1 MPVNDFGSLAA
12 GSAHGGLHAMN
23 DAAARSEGDAGKGAW
38 IELVQD
44 GRALTTALIIG
55 GVSLH
60 ATQIL
65 VIAIIMPT
73 IVKEIGGAAFYTWP
87 AMLYMTGAI
96 VGAMSTGA
104 VWARIGA
111 RRGYTL
117 GAGLFA
123 LMTVVCAMA
132 PDMATLIVARGI
144 QGWAG
149 GLVAGG
155 GTALITS
162 LYSARLR
169 TRILALWQGA
179 FSACHLA
186 GPVVGGAFAAI
197 DWWRGSFWLMVPFM
211 LAFATLAWFRLPDR
225 LDTEAERSGVPPF
238 PFFRLGMLAL
248 GVFAIAASGPIADP
262 WLRALLIGS
271 AIGIVVLA
279 FRLDTRSSNKL
290 FPTGTTSIASPV
302 GLALMILGL
311 HAACQSSVTIFLPL
325 LLQVVHSV
333 SPLLIN
339 GVTILISVG
348 WTVGS
353 FSVAGWTGARERL
366 ALWCGPLISLGAL
379 IVVASFA
386 RADALPLLAFAAFF
400 MGIGVGAFN
409 VHLVARTM
417 EAAPSGEQRTT
428 AAALASIRS
437 LGTAFGA
444 AFGGVIAHAAGL
456 GAATGADE
464 VGRAVEAVY
473 WASCIPLALAALA
486 MARFMLKARAPAGK

>member
-1 MPVNDFGSLAA
+1 
-12 GSAHGGLHAMN
+12 MN
-23 DAAARSEGDAGKGAW
+23 DMGGKGEADAEKGAW
-38 IELVQD
+38 IELVRD

-87 AMLYMTGAI
+87 AMLYMTGSI

-111 RRGYTL
+111 RRGYAL
-117 GAGLFA
+117 GAGMFA
-123 LMTVVCAMA
+123 LMTAVCAMA

-149 GLVAGG
+149 GLVAAG

-197 DWWRGSFWLMVPFM
+197 DWWRGSFSLMVPFM
-211 LAFATLAWFRLPDR
+211 LAFAALAWFRLPDR
-225 LDTEAERSGVPPF
+225 LNTEAERGGVPPF
-238 PFFRLGMLAL
+238 PFFRLAMLAL
-248 GVFAIAASGPIADP
+248 GVFAIAASGPVENP
-262 WLRALLIGS
+262 WLRTLLIGT
-271 AIGIVVLA
+271 AVCVVVMA
-279 FRLDTRSSNKL
+279 FRLDARSSNKL
-290 FPTGTTSIASPV
+290 FPSGTTSIGSPV

-311 HAACQSSVTIFLPL
+311 HATCQSSVTLFLPL
-325 LLQVVHSV
+325 LLQVVHDV

-339 GVTILISVG
+339 GLTILVSVG
-348 WTVGS
+348 WTIGS

-366 ALWCGPLISLGAL
+366 ALWSGPLISLGAL
-379 IVVASFA
+379 VVVASLA
-386 RADALPLLAFAAFF
+386 RADALPMLAFAAFF
-400 MGIGVGAFN
+400 MGIGVGSFN

-417 EAAPSGEQRTT
+417 EAAPAGEQRTT

-456 GAATGADE
+456 GDATGPDE
-464 VGRAVEAVY
+464 VGRAVTAVY
-473 WASCIPLALAALA
+473 WVSCIPLTLAAIA
-486 MARFMLKARAPAGK
+486 MARFMTMGRVARNPAR